1 MDWTPP
7 SDAVETK
14 SKQDVTSSTKEGWTP
29 PNDAVETKAAFGKY
43 PRPGMEPGKATPT
56 VSALGA
62 FGASAVEGVAATPG
76 VMAGARWGASLMPP
90 VAPVLGPLSKPAGA
104 LVGGIFGGFGA
115 SKVIKTTEQ
124 FADTVLGT
132 NISGVRE
139 QQEKEYPYASLFGQV
154 AGGSF
159 NPLMR
164 PGLPSSISQGVTGSG
179 IMTVVGATQRA
190 IQGGNPFDPVAMTVD
205 ATAGAFTKATKLGER
220 MLGQAAAPVDMGAG
234 KKPDVTSTTY
244 FKTFIT
250 SSS

>member
-29 PNDAVETKAAFGKY
+29 PSDAVETKAAFGKY

-76 VMAGARWGASLMPP
+76 VMAGARIGASLMPP

-104 LVGGIFGGFGA
+104 LVGGIVGGFVA

-124 FADTVLGT
+124 FADTVFGT

-190 IQGGNPFDPVAMTVD
+190 IQGGDPFDPVAMTVD
-205 ATAGAFTKATKLGER
+205 ATAGAFTKATKIGER
-220 MLGQAAAPVDMGAG
+220 LVR
-234 KKPDVTSTTY
+234 
-244 FKTFIT
+244 
-250 SSS
+250 SSCCSC